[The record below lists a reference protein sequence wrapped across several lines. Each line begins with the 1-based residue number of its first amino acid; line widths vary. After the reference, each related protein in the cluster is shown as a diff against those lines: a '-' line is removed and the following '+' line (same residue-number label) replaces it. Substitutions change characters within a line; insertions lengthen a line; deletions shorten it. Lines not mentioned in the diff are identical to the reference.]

1 MQLVEIGEVRAHCNV
16 AGAWDDVILTTYAD
30 AAEQYVQD
38 FLNRRVFPDVDAM
51 AAAVL
56 DGSAGCDPMV
66 TNAAIRAAVLLMAG
80 HLFRNREAVTAEAAK
95 ELPLGVT
102 QLLWPHRVGLGV

>member
-1 MQLVEIGEVRAHCNV
+1 MQLVDIGEVRAHCNV
-16 AGAWDDVILTTYAD
+16 AGAWDDVILKTYAD

-38 FLNRRVFPDVDAM
+38 FLNRRVFADVDSM

-56 DGSAGCDPMV
+56 DGTAGCDPMV
-66 TNAAIRAAVLLMAG
+66 VNPAIRAAVLLMAG
-80 HLFRNREAVTAEAAK
+80 HLYRNREAVTAENAK

-102 QLLWPHRVGLGV
+102 QLLWPHRCGLGV